1 MEYLT
6 AVLGIVVIDLVL
18 SGDNAL
24 VIGMAAH
31 QLPARQR
38 RFAILFGGAAAIVL
52 RICLT
57 AIAAQLLMISGL
69 QAVGGVLLLWISFKL
84 LKQEETSDGVKVA
97 GSLRGA
103 ILTILVAD
111 LVMSLDNVLGVAAAS
126 HGDTALLL
134 FGLALSMGI
143 LMIGGTLVAQLVD
156 KLWWLAYVGSG
167 VIAWTGAELLLKDPL
182 THDVAGIPDSAHLPI
197 AIVIT
202 ALTLV
207 IAHFMHRHPAGEW
220 VHAKLGSR

>member
-69 QAVGGVLLLWISFKL
+69 QAVGGALLLWVSFKL

-103 ILTILVAD
+103 IMTILIAD
-111 LVMSLDNVLGVAAAS
+111 VVMSLDNVLGVAAAS
-126 HGDTALLL
+126 HGDTMLLL

-156 KLWWLAYVGSG
+156 RLWWLAYVGSG

-182 THDVAGIPDSAHLPI
+182 THDVVGIPESAHLAI
-197 AIVIT
+197 AITIT
-202 ALTLV
+202 AITL
-207 IAHFMHRHPAGEW
+207 IAAHLMHRHPAGQW
-220 VHAKLGSR
+220 VHSRLGSR